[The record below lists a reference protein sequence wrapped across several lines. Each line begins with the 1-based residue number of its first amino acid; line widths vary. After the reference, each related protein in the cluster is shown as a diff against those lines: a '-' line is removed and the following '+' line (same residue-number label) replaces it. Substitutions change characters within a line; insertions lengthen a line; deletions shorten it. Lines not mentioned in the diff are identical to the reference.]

1 MQGTVTTAVLRLV
14 SAWFEPALRLDDL
27 GKAEHSKLS
36 AVFQVSLAE
45 RACVKGIKGRGL
57 AFRLAVLVLASTTMI
72 FAAAFYYGYLA
83 SREAMFEAVQESAR
97 HLTLATINEI
107 ELALR
112 GLERISLE
120 IAYLLERY
128 AFPQE
133 DLRHLLLSTVSS
145 NLEIFGSAIAFQP
158 YAFDPAARY
167 FAPYCYRTSEGGT
180 NVVFLGSE
188 QYDYFSMEWY
198 QAPRDRGRPVWSE
211 PYFDEGGGNIL
222 MTTFSVPFYREEDGQ
237 KTFQGVVTA
246 DLSLARLRKI
256 VSSIK
261 IYETGFA
268 FVVSQKGMLVTH
280 PNEQWVMRENMTR
293 LAEVRGDKHA
303 LQVVNYMVRGGEGF
317 VPFTSFSSGRKCWMY
332 YAPVPSTGW
341 SLAVIFPED
350 ELFADLHELARNVV
364 LIGLAG
370 FILLVVVIIFIARSI
385 TRPVRELAVTTEA
398 IAQGNLDIELPQ
410 PISKDEIAALTHAF
424 GEMRVA
430 LKTYIANLA
439 ETTAARERIES
450 ELKIAR
456 AIQMSFLP
464 RRFPA
469 FPREEAFEIFAALE
483 PAREIGGDFYDFF
496 PLGDHRLLFSIG
508 DVSGKGIPAALF
520 MAVTKTLIKG
530 IVSSNGL
537 DLAEV
542 FRRVNFELCQDNE
555 AMMFT
560 TAFCGI
566 LDFTSRELHYTNAG
580 HLPPLLIRSGKVG
593 EWLKIPPGTALGV
606 DEEARYQTA
615 VTALQPGDVI
625 ILYTDG
631 VTEAMNAAEQM
642 YSAERLLAAVDAHLC
657 RSSEE
662 WVGAVFDSVRTHA
675 SGAPQS
681 DDITVM
687 TVVLRK

>member
-1 MQGTVTTAVLRLV
+1 MQ
-14 SAWFEPALRLDDL
+14 
-27 GKAEHSKLS
+27 
-36 AVFQVSLAE
+36 
-45 RACVKGIKGRGL
+45 GIKGRGL
-57 AFRLAVLVLASTTMI
+57 AFKLALLILASTTII
-72 FAAAFYYGYLA
+72 FVAAFYYGLLA
-83 SREAMFEAVQESAR
+83 SEDAEFETVQESAR
-97 HLTLATINEI
+97 HLTLATVNEI

-112 GLERISLE
+112 GLEKICLQN
-120 IAYLLERY
+120 AYLMEQY
-128 AFPQE
+128 TFPQE
-133 DLRHLLLSTVSS
+133 RLHHLLTSTIS
-145 NLEIFGSAIAFQP
+145 NNPEIYGSAFAFRP
-158 YAFDPAARY
+158 YAFEPATRY
-167 FAPYCYRTSEGGT
+167 FAPYCYRDPDGQPK
-180 NVVFLGSE
+180 VVFLGNE

-198 QAPRDRGRPVWSE
+198 QAPRDHGRPVWSE

-246 DLSLARLRKI
+246 DLSLAKLRKI
-256 VSSIK
+256 VSSIR

-268 FVVSQKGMLVTH
+268 FLVSQKGMLVTH

-303 LQVVNYMVRGGEGF
+303 LQVVKYMVRGGEGF
-317 VPFTSFSSGRKCWMY
+317 VPFTSFSSGKKCWMY
-332 YAPVPSTGW
+332 YAPVPSTAW

-350 ELFADLHELARNVV
+350 ELFADLHDLARNVV

-398 IAQGNLDIELPQ
+398 IAQGDLDIALPQ
-410 PISKDEIAALTHAF
+410 PTSNDEIAALTHSF

-430 LKTYIANLA
+430 LKAYIANLA

-496 PLGDHRLLFSIG
+496 PLGDHRLLFTIG

-530 IVSSNGL
+530 IVSSNGP

-542 FRRVNFELCQDNE
+542 FRRVNLELCQDNE
-555 AMMFT
+555 AVMFT

-566 LDFTSRELHYTNAG
+566 LELASGKLCYTNAG
-580 HLPPLLIRSGKVG
+580 HLPPLLIRSGKAG
-593 EWLKIPPGTALGV
+593 EWLRIPAGTALGI
-606 DEEARYQTA
+606 DEEARYQTV
-615 VTALQPGDVI
+615 VTTLEPGDAVV
-625 ILYTDG
+625 LYTDG
-631 VTEAMNAAEQM
+631 VTEAMNAADQM
-642 YSAERLLAAVDAHLC
+642 YSAERLLAMVEEQPC

-662 WVGAVFDSVRTHA
+662 WVDGIFDSVKTYT